1 MQLCEWHMKYNVTSC
16 RQYKYEHRNFRKAS
30 NSRWLTDHMAPI
42 AWLWSARGIALSSDS
57 LLACSNLQR
66 NVSYQHVTSLWIHA
80 FVLRCCSFW
89 RKIVVNVFMIVLHFK
104 LLYQRVRAILLQFVI
119 EPYFGYCRSMYRQWR
134 LFCRELLV
142 DERMRCSV
150 WFSGLALG
158 RDSYHMKI
166 SHESTAENNWIIQIC
181 GKCV

>member
-89 RKIVVNVFMIVLHFK
+89 RKIVVNVFMIVLHFS
-104 LLYQRVRAILLQFVI
+104 FVSACQSDFAAVC
-119 EPYFGYCRSMYRQWR
+119 YWT
-134 LFCRELLV
+134 LFWVLSFNVQAVKTLPSGV
-142 DERMRCSV
+142 VGWWKDEM
-150 WFSGLALG
+150 
-158 RDSYHMKI
+158 
-166 SHESTAENNWIIQIC
+166 
-181 GKCV
+181 